1 MTPLPADAIAV
12 TVGGMDAHDER
23 KSTIGERLT
32 GVRDPKDPD
41 GLLTVEQDADRPDP
55 SRYGTPETDTLER
68 EQAHFA
74 ALRASESTGD
84 LPRVPP
90 KRGVTGLG

>member
-1 MTPLPADAIAV
+1 
-12 TVGGMDAHDER
+12 MDGTSGDEHR
-23 KSTIGERLT
+23 RGYDEDKSTIDVRLT

-41 GLLTVEQDADRPDP
+41 GLLTVDQDADRPDP
-55 SRYGTPETDTLER
+55 ARYGVPETDTLER
-68 EQAHFA
+68 EREYVA
-74 ALRASESTGD
+74 ALGADGSADE